1 MATSSDFKRIW
12 ERYQEEGV
20 PKSQS
25 IVQFCQ
31 LNGIVYTQFEKWFKK
46 YGGLKAEPVEIV
58 GVPET
63 SISEKLPAPT
73 TTTIKRLEIVLSNG
87 TLIARKEM
95 DYPTLKSFIGRLEA
109 LC

>member
-31 LNGIVYTQFEKWFKK
+31 MNGIVYTQFEKWYKK

-58 GVPET
+58 GVPEASSPEEQHVST
-63 SISEKLPAPT
+63 SAS
-73 TTTIKRLEIVLSNG
+73 IKRLEIVLSNG

-95 DYPTLKSFIGRLEA
+95 DYPTLKSFIGRLEV